1 MKLLISLLGICV
13 FTVTGFGQLPD
24 VSKAPTIEVTGTAEI
39 NVVPDEVSI
48 SLNVSK
54 TDKSLSVAKSQNDDG
69 VAAVIALTKKFGI
82 DPKDVKT
89 DFITVREKHE
99 KRRIS
104 KTDDDYQDV
113 FVGYTVSKTVVVKL
127 RDIKKFEDFFSEAV
141 KSGVSQI
148 GSVVYSS
155 SQLRKYKDEARA
167 MAMRA
172 AREKAGALTREI
184 GQSIGKAVSIEEQDV
199 DGFRSSSANASSNS
213 FSVSDDDSDAS
224 ETFSVG
230 TISIKAQV
238 KVEFLLN

>member
-13 FTVTGFGQLPD
+13 FTVMGFGQVPD

-39 NVVPDEVSI
+39 NVVPDEASV

-54 TDKSLSVAKSQNDDG
+54 TDKSLSVAKSQNDES

-89 DFITVREKHE
+89 DFIAVREKNE
-99 KRRIS
+99 KRKIS
-104 KTDDDYQDV
+104 KTEDEYQDV

-127 RDIKKFEDFFSEAV
+127 RDIKKFEEFFSEAIR
-141 KSGVSQI
+141 SGVSQI
-148 GSVVYSS
+148 GSVVYST

-167 MAMRA
+167 MAIRA
-172 AREKAGALTREI
+172 AREKATALTREI
-184 GQSIGKAVSIEEQDV
+184 GQTIGKAVLIEEQDV
-199 DGFRSSSANASSNS
+199 DQFRSPSANISSNS
-213 FSVSDDDSDAS
+213 FSVSDDDSSAF

-238 KVEFLLN
+238 KVGFLLT

>member
-1 MKLLISLLGICV
+1 MKLLLSLLGFCV
-13 FTVTGFGQLPD
+13 FTVTSFGQSSDIL
-24 VSKAPTIEVTGTAEI
+24 KTPTIEVTGTAEI

-54 TDKSLSVAKSQNDDG
+54 TDKSLSIAKSQNDDS

-89 DFITVREKHE
+89 DFIAVREKNE
-99 KRRIS
+99 KRKIP
-104 KTDDDYQDV
+104 KTDDDYQDA

-127 RDIKKFEDFFSEAV
+127 RDIKKFEEFFSEAV
-141 KSGVSQI
+141 RSGVSQI
-148 GSVVYSS
+148 GSVVYST

-172 AREKAGALTREI
+172 AREKATALTREI
-184 GQSIGKAVSIEEQDV
+184 GQTIGKAVSIEEEDV
-199 DGFRSSSANASSNS
+199 DGFRSPSANVSSNS
-213 FSVSDDDSDAS
+213 FSVSDNDSDAS
-224 ETFSVG
+224 DTFSVG

-238 KVEFLLN
+238 KVEFLLT